1 MDLATISPLSPHH
14 HSAVTEVASA
24 SRDISSLKALEAPVI
39 HARVATW
46 EIVTHAR
53 QQTFVLAAKPDF
65 ISQTRLHAPPAR
77 RAAPRVVLD

>member
-1 MDLATISPLSPHH
+1 M
-14 HSAVTEVASA
+14 EGNASQ
-24 SRDISSLKALEAPVI
+24 DIFSHRALMEHPI

-77 RAAPRVVLD
+77 RAAPRVVLG